1 MNFREMAKKE
11 TTLSRVMENRDKVS
25 MDEIM
30 NNYPGGVTITEFDF
44 IHSTDKK
51 GNPTTY
57 PVCAIKENENICF
70 FGGSVLSKICMAWVD
85 GYNGDVDLTSDEL
98 KKSGGVK
105 MKFEKTTTKNGNNL
119 TGVTIL

>member
-1 MNFREMAKKE
+1 MA
-11 TTLSRVMENRDKVS
+11 L
-25 MDEIM
+25 
-30 NNYPGGVTITEFDF
+30 
-44 IHSTDKK
+44 
-51 GNPTTY
+51 
-57 PVCAIKENENICF
+57 
-70 FGGSVLSKICMAWVD
+70 VD